1 LWPQEFFTIR
11 NATKFAVVA
20 PHKFLV
26 AVTAALGIALA
37 MCRSLRLTMK
47 SLLIVTTLVALV
59 LGLALASR

>member
-11 NATKFAVVA
+11 NSTKFAVVA

-26 AVTAALGIALA
+26 TVTAALGIALA